1 MVYGC
6 WIPRSSSSAGVKYD
20 WPIEAVQPCYRF
32 RSNITAL
39 RALVSQLLRRRWRQ
53 RMRTASFTY
62 IKETEG

>member
-6 WIPRSSSSAGVKYD
+6 WIPRSSSSAGVKYE

-53 RMRTASFTY
+53 RMCTASFTY